1 MNLDAILFFYNKFN
15 NLDYNENDILI
26 MSSYVSNNLIN
37 VNKSIKDNILIYVK
51 ENNKENILERINL
64 LNETFDVPIYRL
76 LLQESLM
83 HLILINAIKKGLVDD
98 NSYLDIVECLLE
110 CDGKI
115 LEQEESKLLP
125 FIVDVLQFKKNASSE
140 IMQKSSIIR
149 EYVFNNKDKL
159 ALTKRVKHTGDLL
172 QKKIIVIRLFANGY
186 VRYGN
191 DFDINISY
199 EDIII
204 PLIETKNYGQLKLVI
219 GNKVINPDDVDYI
232 ISLIDKY
239 VHKNMSSE
247 FVEDIEKG
255 EQILSETKVMLE
267 LIRNSRRNV

>member
-51 ENNKENILERINL
+51 ENNKDNILERINL

-76 LLQESLM
+76 LLQDSLM
-83 HLILINAIKKGLVDD
+83 HSILINAIKKGLVDD

-125 FIVDVLQFKKNASSE
+125 FIVDVLQSKKNASSE

-149 EYVFNNKDKL
+149 GYVFNNKDKL

>member
-1 MNLDAILFFYNKFN
+1 
-15 NLDYNENDILI
+15 
-26 MSSYVSNNLIN
+26 
-37 VNKSIKDNILIYVK
+37 
-51 ENNKENILERINL
+51 
-64 LNETFDVPIYRL
+64 
-76 LLQESLM
+76 M
-83 HLILINAIKKGLVDD
+83 HSILINAIKKGLVDD

-125 FIVDVLQFKKNASSE
+125 FIVDVLQSKKNASSE

-191 DFDINISY
+191 DYDINISY

-204 PLIETKNYGQLKLVI
+204 PLIETKNYGQLRLVI

-232 ISLIDKY
+232 ISLIGKY

-255 EQILSETKVMLE
+255 EQILSETKMMLE
-267 LIRNSRRNV
+267 LIKNSRRNV